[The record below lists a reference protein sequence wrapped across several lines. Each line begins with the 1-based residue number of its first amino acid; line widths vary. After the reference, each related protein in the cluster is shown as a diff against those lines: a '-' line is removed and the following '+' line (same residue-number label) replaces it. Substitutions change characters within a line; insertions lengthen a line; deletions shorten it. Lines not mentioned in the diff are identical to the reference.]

1 MVDTSKD
8 VLYLTIALCVAIFT
22 FFMSWGLYYI
32 VMMLKKGNDALKE
45 VSSLISFLKEKAERV
60 GRLIDTLEEK
70 ITHSVSYLPLLFK
83 GVTELIDFFKK
94 KKEKSKQKKSE

>member
-8 VLYLTIALCVAIFT
+8 VLYLTIAVCVAVFT
-22 FFMSWGLYYI
+22 FFMSWGLFYM

-45 VSSLISFLKEKAERV
+45 VSSLISSLKEKAERIS
-60 GRLIDTLEEK
+60 RFMDTLEEK
-70 ITHSVSYLPLLFK
+70 ITHSASYLPLLFK
-83 GVTELIDFFKK
+83 GITELIGFFKK

>member
-70 ITHSVSYLPLLFK
+70 ITHSPVPSVLRPADCPVFGAEISL
-83 GVTELIDFFKK
+83 E
-94 KKEKSKQKKSE
+94 SP